1 MRSLGRVLGVGE
13 DDAVAVIGAPDGF
26 ADRLTAEL
34 LDEAVV
40 HTHLDEAARYDVIV
54 AFVTRQ
60 AELAGLLGRLI
71 AQMAPAC
78 SLWVVWPR
86 GAADLAADLTPDL
99 TADRIRHLAGPAG
112 LALADRP
119 GGGPGQPLPID
130 HGWQGIRLSNAPAVR

>member
-86 GAADLAADLTPDL
+86 GTADPAADLTPD
-99 TADRIRHLAGPAG
+99 RIRDLAEPAG

-119 GGGPGQPLPID
+119 AGGPGQPRPID
-130 HGWQGIRLSNAPAVR
+130 HGWQGVRLSNAPAVR